1 MKKNS
6 VATAQAENNS
16 VKKQT
21 ENAWKTMMKK
31 TTREKYD
38 MRWSGLGR
46 DYYLDSSDIKTLTAM
61 AEKAGAGEVVST
73 DFDADFNTEFGCV
86 NAKVIYAA
94 KRQGMKAYIEV
105 AVKVGDNIVYRSE
118 GLCYAKFNST
128 KSSIDY
134 DMLMFLNESLE
145 EAVTKNIMYA
155 EREVTLR
162 MRRNEDGGWDLIV
175 PQGLNIKEVRYE

>member
-16 VKKQT
+16 AKKQT
-21 ENAWKTMMKK
+21 AKAFETMMKK

-61 AEKAGAGEVVST
+61 AAKAGAGKVVST

-86 NAKVIYAA
+86 NAKVIYSA

-118 GLCYAKFNST
+118 GLLYAKFNST